1 VDQTIRNMITSDGPL
16 VTLTGKETY
25 IQYPLDKF
33 TSFHN
38 TLRSHNCIQHLEAI
52 DPNELDGQMWE
63 EQGESTSFFLQAHY
77 QEVSFFR
84 IRFGFWVLRLLFWFL
99 CYSIL
104 WCASQLSAVSHIC
117 PNRPDQVQTDSNRSQ
132 HNSAAQTPTGP
143 NISQRTTVT
152 IAKAMK

>member
-1 VDQTIRNMITSDGPL
+1 VHAEQRNLRSYHPVDQTIRNMITSDGPL

-104 WCASQLSAVSHIC
+104 WCASQLSPVSHIC
-117 PNRPDQVQTDSNRSQ
+117 PNPEMFSSLKTSQ
-132 HNSAAQTPTGP
+132 KLKKKQA
-143 NISQRTTVT
+143 
-152 IAKAMK
+152 